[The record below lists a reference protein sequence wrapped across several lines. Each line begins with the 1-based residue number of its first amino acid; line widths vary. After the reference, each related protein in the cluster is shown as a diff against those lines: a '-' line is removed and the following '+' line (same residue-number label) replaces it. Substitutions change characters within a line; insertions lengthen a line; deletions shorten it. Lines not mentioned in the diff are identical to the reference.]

1 MPRAPS
7 SIPLEKIKRDLPGGP
22 VVKTLPSNTG
32 GASSTPGQGA
42 KIPHTSRPKNKTI
55 KQKQYCNKLNK
66 DFKNGPDQKKKT
78 KRERRSK
85 PPRASILTHLLQE
98 PGRERPSAGV
108 QGPSQPPFPLTPRT
122 AIMFLPK
129 DHHHPAGRSQ
139 AHPSTLGPAAEC
151 VPLNSQVECYP
162 SR

>member
-1 MPRAPS
+1 MVQ
-7 SIPLEKIKRDLPGGP
+7 I
-22 VVKTLPSNTG
+22 
-32 GASSTPGQGA
+32 
-42 KIPHTSRPKNKTI
+42 
-55 KQKQYCNKLNK
+55 
-66 DFKNGPDQKKKT
+66 KKKT

-108 QGPSQPPFPLTPRT
+108 QGPSQPPFPSTPRT

-129 DHHHPAGRSQ
+129 DRHHPAGRSQ

-151 VPLNSQVECYP
+151 VPLVHRLNAIPQGDGALEVEP
-162 SR
+162 LGVMRS